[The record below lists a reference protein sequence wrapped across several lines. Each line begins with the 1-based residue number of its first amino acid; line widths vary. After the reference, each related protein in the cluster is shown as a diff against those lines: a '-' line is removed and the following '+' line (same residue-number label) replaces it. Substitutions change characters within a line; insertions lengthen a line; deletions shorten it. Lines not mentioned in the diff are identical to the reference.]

1 MRCAVFMAVILGLLA
16 GCTSSPVSRS
26 DVEYRNYDL
35 ELVHPSPYA
44 TYIQV
49 MPGSLGADMPRLRK
63 LDNRAFNRFLRD
75 RIGCVYDASREI
87 TPIGSARLPAGY
99 MVPVQCTGP
108 AS

>member
-1 MRCAVFMAVILGLLA
+1 MEKRGIADIQRLPYSIRIL
-16 GCTSSPVSRS
+16 
-26 DVEYRNYDL
+26 VENL
-35 ELVHPSPYA
+35 
-44 TYIQV
+44 
-49 MPGSLGADMPRLRK
+49 LRK

-108 AS
+108 AA